1 MKKNNIQI
9 ILLWSFLVFIGLIS
23 RSYFPTDETR
33 YVTVAW
39 NMWLSGDYLVPTLNG
54 VAYSHKPPL
63 LFWLIN
69 LGWKIFGINE
79 WWPRIVPSL
88 FALASV
94 LMTQRIASV
103 LWPNQAQIQKNATF
117 ILLSCGL
124 WVVYSTALMF
134 DMMIAFFTLLGLYSL
149 LIVHQHQQLKGW
161 LIYSVAVGGGL
172 LAKGPTI
179 FVQLLPSA
187 ILAFWWGNQKNLGFK
202 NWYLPIFCSVLLGFF
217 IALLWAIP
225 AGVRGGEAYQNA
237 IFWGQTA
244 HRLVNSFDHNRP
256 FWWYL
261 PLLPL
266 LFFPWFFWGSF
277 WHSLRNAKL
286 TGIDPGVKFCLSW
299 LAPVFVIFSMI
310 SGKQVHYIL
319 PLFPAVALLIAKC
332 IENASSNTRLKFNV
346 LPISIAGTILGGVF
360 IALPFYIKSHPN
372 AAVWIQSI
380 PLWLGCLI
388 VLLSILLY
396 VIPKKNISQTTQQIS
411 IFSILLIT
419 SLMFVIFHS
428 AGAAYDV
435 RPVSKKIKSLEN
447 QHIPLAYIGGYAG
460 VYNFLGRL
468 NRSPDII
475 IMSQTE
481 SWFKAH
487 PYGRV
492 IRYFET
498 LEEINGSRSE
508 FAQIYKGGAI
518 GILNQAQWTKIYNSL
533 STTPNKPSERIDPQE

>member
-1 MKKNNIQI
+1 VKKDNIQI
-9 ILLWSFLVFIGLIS
+9 ILLWSLLVFIGLIS

-69 LGWKIFGINE
+69 LGWKVFGVND

-88 FALASV
+88 FALVSV
-94 LMTQRIASV
+94 LMTQRIAAL
-103 LWPNQAQIQKNATF
+103 LWPKQVQIQKNVIF
-117 ILLSCGL
+117 ILLGCGL
-124 WVVYSTALMF
+124 WVIYSTALMF
-134 DMMIAFFTLLGLYSL
+134 DMMIAFFTLLGLYGL
-149 LIVHQHQQLKGW
+149 LIALMHQQFKGW
-161 LIYSVAVGGGL
+161 VMFSLAIGGGL

-179 FVQLLPSA
+179 LVQLLPSA
-187 ILAFWWGNQKNLGFK
+187 LLAFWWSGQKNINLK
-202 NWYLPIFCSVLLGFF
+202 AWYLPILCSVILGIS

-225 AGVRGGEAYQNA
+225 AGIRGGEIYQNA

-244 HRLVNSFDHNRP
+244 HRLVNAFDHSRP

-277 WHSLRNAKL
+277 WSELVNAKPAKIDI
-286 TGIDPGVKFCLSW
+286 GIRFCFGW
-299 LAPVFVIFSMI
+299 LVPAFVIFCII

-319 PLFPAVALLIAKC
+319 PLFPAVALLIARC
-332 IENASSNTRLKFNV
+332 IENASAKTSLKLNV
-346 LPISIAGTILGGVF
+346 LPISIAGIVLGGVLLT
-360 IALPFYIKSHPN
+360 LPFYIKSHPN

-380 PLWLGCLI
+380 PLWLGCFVILF
-388 VLLSILLY
+388 STLLY
-396 VIPKKNISQTTQQIS
+396 LIPKKNISQTTQQIS

-419 SLMFVIFHS
+419 SLMFVIFQS

-447 QHIPLAYIGGYAG
+447 QNIPLAYIGGYAG

-475 IMSQTE
+475 NMSYAE
-481 SWFKAH
+481 SWFKTH
-487 PYGRV
+487 PNGRV

-498 LEEINGSRSE
+498 LEEVNGQQSE

-518 GILNQAQWTKIYNSL
+518 GILNQAQWAKKYKSL
-533 STTPNKPSERIDPQE
+533 STAPNQPSETNQNQ

>member
-39 NMWLSGDYLVPTLNG
+39 NMWLSCDYLVPTLNG

-69 LGWKIFGINE
+69 LGWKIFGVND

-94 LMTQRIASV
+94 FMTQRIASL
-103 LWPNQAQIQKNATF
+103 LWPNQAQIQKNVTF

-134 DMMIAFFTLLGLYSL
+134 DMMIAFFTLLGLYGL
-149 LIVHQHQQLKGW
+149 LIAHQYQQLKGW
-161 LIYSVAVGGGL
+161 LIYFVAIGGGS

-187 ILAFWWGNQKNLGFK
+187 ILAFWWGNQKDLTLK
-202 NWYLPIFCSVLLGFF
+202 NWYLPILCSVTLGVF

-244 HRLVNSFDHNRP
+244 HRLVNSFDHSRP

-277 WHSLRNAKL
+277 WRSLRNAKL
-286 TGIDPGVKFCLSW
+286 TGIDLGVKFCLSW
-299 LAPVFVIFSMI
+299 LTPVFVIFSMI

-319 PLFPAVALLIAKC
+319 PLFPAVALLIARC
-332 IENASSNTRLKFNV
+332 IENTSSNTSLKLNI

-388 VLLSILLY
+388 VLLSIFLY
-396 VIPKKNISQTTQQIS
+396 LIPKKSISQTTQQIS

-475 IMSQTE
+475 SIGQTE
-481 SWFKAH
+481 NWFKAH
-487 PYGRV
+487 PNGRV

-498 LEEINGSRSE
+498 LEEINGPQSE

-518 GILNQAQWTKIYNSL
+518 GILNQTQWTKIYKSL
-533 STTPNKPSERIDPQE
+533 SSSPNKPSERIDTQE